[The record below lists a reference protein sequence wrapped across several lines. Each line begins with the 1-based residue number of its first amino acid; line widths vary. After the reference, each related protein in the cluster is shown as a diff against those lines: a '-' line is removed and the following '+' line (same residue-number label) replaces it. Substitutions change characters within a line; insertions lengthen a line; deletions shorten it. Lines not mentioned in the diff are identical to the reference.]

1 MKNLYHGKY
10 NFQKEV
16 HNLYRWAKNPDVAHR
31 LFITELSRKLRRSHS
46 PIFSYFDGSRN
57 NFRITEI
64 KPKPKLVEAEEDE
77 GPLLRSFFIRLYLT
91 DANRLL
97 EKKYS
102 GNLPKPVRR
111 KLIHQSMILMRE
123 FSDRLDELKKEL
135 KAKKITGTDPLIKA
149 AKKIKISTIKDLP
162 KKWNRKIEPLDKILF
177 KKREVLRKIIGRK
190 TAAIL
195 SRYIGQGKR
204 EETAAELI
212 SKAPKLTKITEYV
225 YVSKWILRAIAKG
238 NPKLINKLTK
248 STNVTDK
255 DRAFIEEIT
264 TKKKKKKKKKGEKKK
279 EKTPKTHP
287 GFFTAGKKPK
297 LLSFPIKEG
306 STRVEYND
314 SWNPKSDNT
323 WYAKSLDPDS
333 GAGKYHYTQ
342 DFMKKNQEVKWD
354 GVRKLE
360 PKLKSIRKKIEKDI
374 TSRDK
379 RRSLMA
385 TITYLADQGPFRI
398 GNIRSEKD
406 GVLGLHTLK
415 VGNVKFK
422 KGNEVIFSY
431 LGKGHRKEKIAIKID
446 PKAYKSLK
454 RLVKGKGK
462 KEYVFTWKGRK
473 IGPNNLNNYFQ
484 KDLKSPASIHKLRD
498 IMATELM
505 EKELKKLRVP
515 KKVNAREL
523 KKLIKEAARN
533 VSKKMHHDSVSTTL
547 KSYID
552 PKLIKKFKKKHK
564 VKASFLEVKANMEN
578 VFLINDLKS
587 GGGDKMNVLIRVL
600 SELEE
605 LGEHN
610 MADMVIDREVLK
622 MAKAAKK
629 SSSGLPLKYTL
640 KMSDIKAVTNKK
652 IGKSLKSSQTKG
664 VKSLSKIFKGI
675 KADDLIKEVKAKSM
689 ASWDQKGKKNLFA
702 DTLIILTLAGEHLG
716 KKEVNRK
723 VEADGFKKSKE
734 GMQKKLGKDLI
745 IDYIPEGSVDN
756 LKGTIFRVRQI
767 IPVGTIAPIF
777 DPIDPKR
784 NENLFQK
791 TTTTTISRIL
801 KDNLESQV
809 KGLVD

>member
-1 MKNLYHGKY
+1 MKSLYHGEY
-10 NFQKEV
+10 NFRREV

-46 PIFSYFDGSRN
+46 PISSYFDGSKD
-57 NFRITEI
+57 NFRIT
-64 KPKPKLVEAEEDE
+64 KVQPKSKIAKAEEDE
-77 GPLLRSFFIRLYLT
+77 GPQLRNFFIHLYLT

-102 GNLPKPVRR
+102 GNLPKPVKR
-111 KLIHQSMILMRE
+111 KLLRQSIVLMKQ
-123 FSDRLDELKKEL
+123 FNGRLDELKKEL
-135 KAKKITGTDPLIKA
+135 KAKKITGTDPLIKQ
-149 AKKIKISTIKDLP
+149 AKKVKIASIKDIP
-162 KKWNRKIEPLDKILF
+162 KKWNQKIEPLDKILY
-177 KKREVLRKIIGRK
+177 KRKGALRKIIGKK
-190 TAAIL
+190 TSTIL

-225 YVSKWILRAIAKG
+225 YVSKWNLRAIAKG
-238 NPKLINKLTK
+238 NPKLIKKLGK

-255 DRAFIEEIT
+255 DRTFIGDIT
-264 TKKKKKKKKKGEKKK
+264 TKKKKDKKKKK
-279 EKTPKTHP
+279 EKTQKTHP
-287 GFFTAGKKPK
+287 GFFTSGKNPK
-297 LLSFPIKEG
+297 LLSIPIKEG
-306 STRVEYND
+306 STKVEYND
-314 SWNPKSDNT
+314 SWKSKSDNT
-323 WYAKSLDPDS
+323 WYAKSVDPDS
-333 GAGKYHYTQ
+333 GAGKYHYTK
-342 DFMKKNQEVKWD
+342 DFMKKNQDVKWD
-354 GVRKLE
+354 GVRKLQ
-360 PKLKSIRKKIEKDI
+360 PKLKSIRKKIEKDL

-379 RRSLMA
+379 RRRLMA
-385 TITYLADQGPFRI
+385 IITYLADQGPFRI

-422 KGNEVIFSY
+422 KGNKVIFSY
-431 LGKGHRKEKIAIKID
+431 TGKGLREEKIAIKID
-446 PKAYKSLK
+446 SRVYKALK
-454 RLVKGKGK
+454 KMIKEKGK

-484 KDLKSPASIHKLRD
+484 TDLGSPASIHKLRD
-498 IMATELM
+498 VMATELM

-515 KKVNAREL
+515 KKINKREF
-523 KKLIKEAARN
+523 KKLIKEAARK
-533 VSKKMHHDSVSTTL
+533 VSQKMHHDSVNTTL

-552 PKLIKKFKKKHK
+552 PKLIERFKKKHK
-564 VKASFLEVKANMEN
+564 VKASFLEVKADMKNIS
-578 VFLINDLKS
+578 LINDLKS
-587 GGGDKMNVLIRVL
+587 RGGGEMKVLTRIL

-622 MAKAAKK
+622 MAEAAKK
-629 SSSGLPLKYTL
+629 SSSGLPLKYTI
-640 KMSDIKAVTNKK
+640 KMSDVKAITNKK
-652 IGKSLKSSQTKG
+652 IGKSLKSSQAKG

-723 VEADGFKKSKE
+723 VEADGFKKTKE
-734 GMQKKLGKDLI
+734 GMQKKLGKDLV
-745 IDYIPEGSVDN
+745 IDYIPEGSVDG

-767 IPVGTIAPIF
+767 VPIGTIAPIF

-784 NENLFQK
+784 NENLFQN
-791 TTTTTISRIL
+791 TTTKTISRIL
-801 KDNLESQV
+801 KDSLEDQV